1 MTESA
6 TDWKQAYQFCRD
18 KVDTVPYTPRPSS
31 SKTDNLQSRMRE
43 TIFVNLAKSVKLP
56 SGTTYRY
63 IFSSPR
69 DTQKPFLLFLH
80 GFPETSYGWHHQILY
95 FIEQGYG
102 IIAPDL
108 LGYGGTDKPGNLE
121 AYNFK
126 HMAAHLGELLD
137 FEGVDT
143 TIGIAHDL

>member
-1 MTESA
+1 MQSA
-6 TDWKQAYQFCRD
+6 M
-18 KVDTVPYTPRPSS
+18 
-31 SKTDNLQSRMRE
+31 NE
-43 TIFVNLAKSVKLP
+43 TTYANLAKSVKLP

-63 IFSSPR
+63 IFSSPH
-69 DTQKPFLLFLH
+69 DSQKLFLLFLH
-80 GFPETSYGWHHQILY
+80 GFPETSHGWHHQITY

-108 LGYGGTDKPGNLE
+108 LGYGGTDSPADLE

-126 HMAAHLGELLD
+126 RMAGHLGELLD

-143 TIGIAHDL
+143 AIGIAHDL